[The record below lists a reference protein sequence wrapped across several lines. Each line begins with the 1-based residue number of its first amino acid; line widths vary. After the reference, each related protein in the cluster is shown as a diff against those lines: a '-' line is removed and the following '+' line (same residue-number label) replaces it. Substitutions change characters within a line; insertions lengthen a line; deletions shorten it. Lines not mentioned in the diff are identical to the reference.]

1 VRPMS
6 LSRLAPSVLWFVP
19 LVLQVVIAVVMA
31 IRGLAKV
38 FPIFFIYTVLVSSR
52 DAVLLLFPNPAN
64 RTYSYVFWWGDA
76 IAILLSLGVVIEILQ
91 HLFRPYASLRIVF
104 TGIWIVAVIA
114 ALCVLVVLAIKS
126 PRGVVNVFESI
137 ILVERSARVLQ
148 VCLLIFLISLMSRL
162 GLVWQHY
169 SVGIAAG
176 FGTYA
181 ALDLILLE
189 LRAHLHSIADSTF
202 VVLGSAA
209 YNLAAITWASYFL
222 KPQTATLIESLPSTD
237 LATWNDVLSEQV
249 KKWYRR

>member
-1 VRPMS
+1 MRPMS
-6 LSRLAPSVLWFVP
+6 LSQLAPSVLWFVP

-31 IRGLAKV
+31 VRGLAKA
-38 FPIFFIYTVLVSSR
+38 FPVFFIYTVLVSSR
-52 DAVLLLFPNPAN
+52 DAVLLLFPDPTK

-76 IAILLSLGVVIEILQ
+76 FAILLSLGVVVEILQ
-91 HLFRPYASLRIVF
+91 HLFRPYASLRMVF
-104 TGIWIVAVIA
+104 AWIWITAVIA
-114 ALCVLVVLAIKS
+114 AACVLILLAIKS
-126 PRGVVNVFESI
+126 PSGVTNVFESI

-176 FGTYA
+176 FGAYA

-222 KPQTATLIESLPSTD
+222 KPRAEIAIDSLPSTD
-237 LATWNDVLSEQV
+237 LANWNDALSEQV

>member
-6 LSRLAPSVLWFVP
+6 LSQLAPSVLWFVP

-31 IRGLAKV
+31 CRGLIRV
-38 FPIFFIYTVLVSSR
+38 FPVFFIYTVLVFSR
-52 DAVLLLFPNPAN
+52 DAILLLFPNSEN

-76 IAILLSLGVVIEILQ
+76 LAILLSLGVVVEILQ

-104 TGIWIVAVIA
+104 AAVWILAAIA
-114 ALCVLVVLAIKS
+114 AICVLTVLALKS
-126 PRGVVNVFESI
+126 PKGVVNVFESI
-137 ILVERSARVLQ
+137 ILVERTARVLQ

-176 FGTYA
+176 FGLYA
-181 ALDLILLE
+181 ALDLVLLE
-189 LRAHLHSIADSTF
+189 LRAHLHSIANATF

-209 YNLAAITWASYFL
+209 YNLAAITWAFYFL
-222 KPQTATLIESLPSTD
+222 KPRAESPIQSLPSND
-237 LATWNDVLSEQV
+237 LAKWNDALSEQV